1 MQGPGRKTLSDHA
14 RRSLV
19 ASAVALA
26 AVVAIFAV
34 RNAVVDGPLDHLRQ
48 TDELPGGVRVFE
60 GSWRFPR
67 GGPYM
72 VGFESPRPGARL
84 WIDGVEIHPRGR
96 SVVREPWRGPVRADA
111 PRSGRLAFDPGVV
124 GVRFEAPPGAR
135 LLWIPP
141 GRRSD
146 PEYVPPRSLSPEPP
160 DRARFGA
167 WAGARPLDGLFALLL
182 LAVAAGWA
190 VYLARRPLGRA
201 LSGDGRRVWMVA
213 AAVLVLALGVRL
225 FDLGGHGETWD
236 ENTNWSAGRN
246 YVTDVLSLD
255 FSQPSWRWNYEHPP
269 VMKYVAGLG
278 AQFSDGYGP
287 ARALSALMMAIACA
301 LLVPIGR
308 RLWSLR
314 VGLLGGVI
322 AALMPHLVAHGQIV
336 GHEAPTALWWTLA
349 VLLCLGAYDDVDL
362 STRAGCRRLML
373 RFAGIGLV
381 LGLAVFSRFANA
393 LLAPL
398 IGLLL
403 LYGAPAD
410 HRGRVIAYGFIIL
423 PLVALAVGFA
433 VWPRLWSAPITHL
446 AESWDKLKK
455 PHSPEWFLGVMTNT
469 PPRTYFAVYL
479 WATAPLGVLLG
490 AVAWLG
496 RAAWKRERASVVV
509 ALWLLVPLAIALSPV
524 RQDGVRY
531 IIPSLLALALAA
543 AAGFDLLFDRL
554 SGLAALR
561 LGDRVAW
568 VGGAL
573 VAAYLAVA
581 LVLIH
586 PYYLDYYGEQVGGPA
601 RVWRMRNFE
610 IAWWGEGLESAIDY
624 LNREAPRGARVDK
637 HCISPYDH
645 LGWLRGDLW
654 RSLAPSASS
663 ADWMIVYQPAYGGG
677 ACRVPSGF
685 SLAYETSAR
694 GAAVARVYRRADS
707 GGSPPR

>member
-1 MQGPGRKTLSDHA
+1 VQGPGRKISLSDHA

-19 ASAVALA
+19 ASALALI

-34 RNAVVDGPLDHLRQ
+34 RNLTVDGPLDHLRH
-48 TDELPGGVRVFE
+48 TGDLTGGVRIYE
-60 GSWRFPR
+60 GSWYFPR

-72 VGFESPRPGARL
+72 VGFESSRPGARL
-84 WIDGVEIHPRGR
+84 WIDGVEIRPRGGR
-96 SVVREPWRGPVRADA
+96 PVVREPWRGAIRADA

-135 LLWIPP
+135 LLWVPP

-160 DRARFGA
+160 DRARFGS
-167 WAGARPLDGLFALLL
+167 WAGARPVDGMFALMLL
-182 LAVAAGWA
+182 IVGAGWA
-190 VYLARRPLGRA
+190 VYLTRRPLRRA
-201 LSGDGRRVWMVA
+201 LAGDGRRVWLVA

-225 FDLGGHGETWD
+225 YDLGGHGQTWD

-246 YVTDVLSLD
+246 YVTNVLSLD
-255 FSQPSWRWNYEHPP
+255 FSQSSWRWNYEHPP

-278 AQFSDGYGP
+278 AQLADGYGP
-287 ARALSALMMAIACA
+287 ARGLSALMMAIACA

-314 VGLLGGVI
+314 VGLLAGVI
-322 AALMPHLVAHGQIV
+322 AALTPHLVAHGQIV
-336 GHEAPTALWWTLA
+336 GHEAPTALWWSLA
-349 VLLCLGAYDDVDL
+349 VLLCLGAYDDLDL
-362 STRAGCRRLML
+362 STRADRRRLML

-393 LLAPL
+393 LVAPL
-398 IGLLL
+398 MGLLL
-403 LYGAPAD
+403 LYGAPAG
-410 HRGRVIAYGFIIL
+410 HRGRVVAYGAIIL

-455 PHSPEWFLGVMTNT
+455 PHTPEWFLGVMTNT

-479 WATAPLGVLLG
+479 WATAPVGVLLG
-490 AVAWLG
+490 AVAWLV
-496 RAAWKRERASVVV
+496 RTALKRERASVVV
-509 ALWLLVPLAIALSPV
+509 LLWLLVPLGVALSPV

-543 AAGFDLLFDRL
+543 AAGFDLLFDSATR
-554 SGLAALR
+554 R
-561 LGDRVAW
+561 LGERVRW

-573 VAAYLAVA
+573 VAAYLAISLA
-581 LVLIH
+581 LIH
-586 PYYLDYYGEQVGGPA
+586 PYYLDYYGVQVGGPA

-624 LNREAPRGARVDK
+624 VNREAPRGARVDK

-654 RSLAPSASS
+654 RSLAPNASS
-663 ADWMIVYQPAYGGG
+663 ADWMIVYQPAHG
-677 ACRVPSGF
+677 AGRASCRAPSGF

-694 GAAVARVYRRADS
+694 GAAVARVYRRADAA
-707 GGSPPR
+707 GPPPR

>member
-1 MQGPGRKTLSDHA
+1 MQGPGRKIALSDHA
-14 RRSLV
+14 RRSLI

-34 RNAVVDGPLDHLRQ
+34 RNLTVDGPLDHLRH
-48 TDELPGGVRVFE
+48 TGDLPGGVRVYE
-60 GSWRFPR
+60 GSWFFPR

-72 VGFESPRPGARL
+72 VGFESPGPGARL
-84 WIDGVEIHPRGR
+84 WIDGIEIRPRGGR
-96 SVVREPWRGPVRADA
+96 PVVREPWRGPVRADA
-111 PRSGRLAFDPGVV
+111 PRSGRLAYDPGVV

-160 DRARFGA
+160 AKARFGS
-167 WAGARPLDGLFALLL
+167 WAGARPLDGIFALLL
-182 LAVAAGWA
+182 LFVGAGWA
-190 VYLARRPLGRA
+190 VYLARGPLRRA
-201 LSGDGRRVWMVA
+201 LAGDGQRVWLVA

-225 FDLGGHGETWD
+225 YDLGGHGQTWD

-246 YVTDVLSLD
+246 YVTNVLSLD
-255 FSQPSWRWNYEHPP
+255 FSQSSWRWNYEHPP

-278 AQFSDGYGP
+278 AQFADGYGP
-287 ARALSALMMAIACA
+287 ARGLSALMMAIACA

-314 VGLLGGVI
+314 VGLLAGVI
-322 AALMPHLVAHGQIV
+322 AALTPHLVAHGQIV
-336 GHEAPTALWWTLA
+336 GHEAPTALWWSLA
-349 VLLCLGAYDDVDL
+349 VLLCLGAYDDLDL
-362 STRAGCRRLML
+362 STRADRRRLML

-381 LGLAVFSRFANA
+381 LGLAVFSRFANG
-393 LLAPL
+393 LVAPL
-398 IGLLL
+398 MGLLL
-403 LYGAPAD
+403 LYNAPAG
-410 HRGRVIAYGFIIL
+410 HRGRVVAYGFIIL

-433 VWPRLWSAPITHL
+433 VWPRLWSAPIHHL

-455 PHSPEWFLGVMTNT
+455 PHTPEWFLGVMTNT

-479 WATAPLGVLLG
+479 WATAPVGVLLG
-490 AVAWLG
+490 AIAWLA
-496 RAAWKRERASVVV
+496 RTAWKRERAAVVV
-509 ALWLLVPLAIALSPV
+509 ALWLLVPLAVALSPV

-543 AAGFDLLFDRL
+543 AAGFDWLFDFV
-554 SGLAALR
+554 AAR
-561 LGDRVAW
+561 LGERVRW

-573 VAAYLAVA
+573 VAAYLAVS

-586 PYYLDYYGEQVGGPA
+586 PYYLDYYGEQVGGPE
-601 RVWRMRNFE
+601 RVWQMRNFE

-624 LNREAPRGARVDK
+624 VNREAPRGARVDK

-654 RSLAPSASS
+654 RTLAPNASS
-663 ADWMIVYQPAYGGG
+663 ADWMIVYQPAYRDGR
-677 ACRVPSGF
+677 ASCRAPSAF
-685 SLAYETSAR
+685 SLVYETSAR

-707 GGSPPR
+707 AGSPPR